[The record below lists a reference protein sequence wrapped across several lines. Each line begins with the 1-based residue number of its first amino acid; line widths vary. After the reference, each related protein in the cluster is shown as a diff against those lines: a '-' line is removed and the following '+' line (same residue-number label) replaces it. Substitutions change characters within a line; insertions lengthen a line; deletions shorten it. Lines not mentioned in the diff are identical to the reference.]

1 MTGGLDPIA
10 EARRQWD
17 AHHDAGREME
27 VVIRLFRAQQVVLAR
42 TNEVLAPY
50 GLTFARYEVLK
61 LLAFSRAGELPMGKM
76 GERLMVHPT
85 SVTSAVDRL
94 EADGLVERVPGD
106 RDRRQTL
113 ARLTSS
119 GRGLVDRATEAL
131 VADGFGCTDLGAADL
146 GELAR
151 LLAALSET
159 AGRATAARSR
169 ATSA

>member
-1 MTGGLDPIA
+1 MTAAVDPIA

-17 AHHDAGREME
+17 AHHDAGLPME

-42 TNEVLAPY
+42 MNDVLAPF

-94 EADGLVERVPGD
+94 EAQGLVERVPGD

-113 ARLTSS
+113 ARLTPP
-119 GRGLVDRATEAL
+119 GRELVGAATDAL
-131 VADGFGCTDLGAADL
+131 VADGFGCADL
-146 GELAR
+146 GDGELSELAR
-151 LLAALSET
+151 LLGALSE
-159 AGRATAARSR
+159 AADVLPR
-169 ATSA
+169 